1 MTQALLKTIHLLAII
16 VWIGG
21 MSFVHFFLRP
31 ALAPFEPSVRLKLMH
46 DVLGRFFA
54 AVTVASLLAV
64 GSGVA
69 MLMALPAGMRIPT
82 AWALMGVLGVIMLMI
97 YLHVRVALYARL
109 SRAVMAADWPAG
121 ALALGAI
128 RRWVA
133 TNLAIGVAI
142 VVVTLLGR

>member
-1 MTQALLKTIHLLAII
+1 MTHALLKTLHLLAII

-21 MSFVHFFLRP
+21 MGFAHFFLRP
-31 ALAPFEPSVRLKLMH
+31 ALAQLEPPVRLRLMH
-46 DVLGRFFA
+46 EVLGRFFA

-64 GSGVA
+64 GSGAA
-69 MLMALPAGMRIPT
+69 MLMALPAGTRVPT
-82 AWALMGVLGVIMLMI
+82 SWALMGVLGVIMLMI

-109 SRAVMAADWPAG
+109 ARAVAAGDWPAG

-142 VVVTLLGR
+142 VVMTLLGR

>member
-1 MTQALLKTIHLLAII
+1 MTHALLKTIHLLAII

-21 MSFVHFFLRP
+21 MSFAHFFLRP
-31 ALAPFEPSVRLKLMH
+31 ALAQLEAPARLRLMH
-46 DVLGRFFA
+46 EVLGRFFS
-54 AVTVASLLAV
+54 AVIVASVLAV
-64 GSGVA
+64 GSGAA
-69 MLMALPAGMRIPT
+69 MLMALPPGTRMPT

-97 YLHVRVALYARL
+97 FLHVRVALYARL
-109 SRAVMAADWPAG
+109 SRAVMAGDWPAG

-142 VVVTLLGR
+142 VVMTLLGR

>member
-1 MTQALLKTIHLLAII
+1 MTLALLKTIHLLAII

-21 MSFVHFFLRP
+21 MAFTHFFLRP
-31 ALAPFEPSVRLKLMH
+31 ALAQLEPPARLKLMH
-46 DVLGRFFA
+46 AVLGRFFA

-64 GSGVA
+64 GSGAA
-69 MLMALPAGMRIPT
+69 MLMGLPAGMRIPT

-97 YLHVRVALYARL
+97 FVHVRVALYARL
-109 SRAVMAADWPAG
+109 SRAVAAADWPAG

-133 TNLAIGVAI
+133 TNLAIGVA
-142 VVVTLLGR
+142 VVVMTLLGR